1 MKINYILT
9 LILVFCIGA
18 SIPILTGSSQV
29 NEQHSA
35 KSEVPYCVTPPT
47 VPTQVTF
54 DGETIDLRRYDRR
67 ERMDRE
73 MMAFTYMHSTTML
86 LVKRAN
92 RYFPIIEPILK
103 ANGIPDDF
111 KYLMVI
117 ESNLNNIARSPAGAA
132 GLWQFMPATGRE
144 FGLEVNDNVD
154 ERYHI
159 EKATVAACKYFKQAY
174 AKYGDW
180 MAVSAAYNAGQG
192 RISSQLEKQLASHAM
207 DLWLVE
213 ETSRYMFRLLAAK
226 EIFNN
231 PQRYGFLLKREHL
244 YPPIPYKEVTVNTSI
259 DDLNDYAKSQG
270 ITYAQLRDA
279 NPWLRDTSL
288 KTRPERHTFSIF
300 PHKRECITTRKRPL
314 PTINSG
320 LSTKKA
326 FSLIP
331 GKHY

>member
-47 VPTQVTF
+47 VPAQVTF

-86 LVKRAN
+86 LIKRAN

-132 GLWQFMPATGRE
+132 GLWQFMLATGRE

-226 EIFNN
+226 AVISN
-231 PQRYGFLLKREHL
+231 PQQYGFLLKREHL
-244 YPPIPYKEVTVNTSI
+244 YPPIPYTEVTVTTGIGN
-259 DDLNDYAKSQG
+259 LAQFAKDKG
-270 ITYAQLRDA
+270 ITYAQLKDA

-288 KTRPERHTFSIF
+288 MNKSGRTYILKIPTQAGMHYNPKKTV
-300 PHKRECITTRKRPL
+300 PHNKNWV
-314 PTINSG
+314 IN
-320 LSTKKA
+320 
-326 FSLIP
+326 
-331 GKHY
+331 

>member
-1 MKINYILT
+1 MCIRDRL
-9 LILVFCIGA
+9 LI
-18 SIPILTGSSQV
+18 
-29 NEQHSA
+29 
-35 KSEVPYCVTPPT
+35 
-47 VPTQVTF
+47 
-54 DGETIDLRRYDRR
+54 
-67 ERMDRE
+67 
-73 MMAFTYMHSTTML
+73 
-86 LVKRAN
+86 KRAN

-132 GLWQFMPATGRE
+132 GLWQFMLATGRE

-288 KTRPERHTFSIF
+288 KNKTGKTYILY
-300 PHKRECITTRKRPL
+300 I
-314 PTINSG
+314 PTQEGMYYNPQKTVAYNKQWVID
-320 LSTKKA
+320 
-326 FSLIP
+326 
-331 GKHY
+331 

>member
-1 MKINYILT
+1 MKKRTKINYT
-9 LILVFCIGA
+9 LILIAAFGIGA
-18 SIPILTGSSQV
+18 AIPTLTGSSQV
-29 NEQHSA
+29 CEQHSA
-35 KSEVPYCVTPPT
+35 KSEVPYCVAPPS
-47 VPTQVTF
+47 VPAQVTF
-54 DGETIDLRRYDRR
+54 DGKTIDLRRYDRR

-86 LVKRAN
+86 LIKRAN
-92 RYFPIIEPILK
+92 RYFPIVEPILK

-117 ESNLNNIARSPAGAA
+117 ESNLNHIARSPAGAA
-132 GLWQFMPATGRE
+132 GLWQFMPGTGRE
-144 FGLEVNDNVD
+144 FGLEVNENVD

-174 AKYGDW
+174 DKYGDW
-180 MAVSAAYNAGQG
+180 MAVAAAYNAGQA

-226 EIFNN
+226 EIFSN

-244 YPPIPYKEVTVNTSI
+244 YPPIPYKEVTVTTPLN
-259 DDLNDYAKSQG
+259 DLNDYARRQG

-279 NPWLRDTSL
+279 NPWLRETSL
-288 KTRPERHTFSIF
+288 KNKSGKTYVLHIPTREGMYYEPQKTVAYD
-300 PHKRECITTRKRPL
+300 KRWVID
-314 PTINSG
+314 
-320 LSTKKA
+320 
-326 FSLIP
+326 
-331 GKHY
+331 

>member
-1 MKINYILT
+1 MKKRTKINYT
-9 LILVFCIGA
+9 LILIAAFGIGA
-18 SIPILTGSSQV
+18 AIPALTGSSQV
-29 NEQHSA
+29 CEQHSA
-35 KSEVPYCVTPPT
+35 KSEVPYCVAPPS
-47 VPTQVTF
+47 VPAQVTF
-54 DGETIDLRRYDRR
+54 DGKTIDLRRYDRR

-86 LVKRAN
+86 LIKRAN
-92 RYFPIIEPILK
+92 RYFPIVEPILK

-117 ESNLNNIARSPAGAA
+117 ESNLNHIARSPAGAA
-132 GLWQFMPATGRE
+132 GLWQFMPGTGRE
-144 FGLEVNDNVD
+144 FGLEVNENVD

-174 AKYGDW
+174 DKYGDW
-180 MAVSAAYNAGQG
+180 MAVAAAYNAGQA

-226 EIFNN
+226 EIFSN

-244 YPPIPYKEVTVNTSI
+244 YPPIPYKEVTVTTPLN
-259 DDLNDYAKSQG
+259 DLNDYARRQG

-279 NPWLRDTSL
+279 NPWLRETSL
-288 KTRPERHTFSIF
+288 KNKSGKTYVLHIPTREGMYYEPQKTVAYD
-300 PHKRECITTRKRPL
+300 KRWVID
-314 PTINSG
+314 
-320 LSTKKA
+320 
-326 FSLIP
+326 
-331 GKHY
+331 

>member
-47 VPTQVTF
+47 VPAQVTF

-86 LVKRAN
+86 LIKRAN

-132 GLWQFMPATGRE
+132 GLWQFMLATGRE

-226 EIFNN
+226 AVISN
-231 PQRYGFLLKREHL
+231 PQQYGFLLKREHL
-244 YPPIPYKEVTVNTSI
+244 YPPIPYTEVTVTTGIAN
-259 DDLNDYAKSQG
+259 LAQFAKDKG
-270 ITYAQLRDA
+270 ITYAQLKDA

-288 KTRPERHTFSIF
+288 MNKSGRTYILKIPTQAGMHYNPKKTV
-300 PHKRECITTRKRPL
+300 PHNKNWV
-314 PTINSG
+314 IN
-320 LSTKKA
+320 
-326 FSLIP
+326 
-331 GKHY
+331 